1 MDRVLKYELI
11 PENDIGKIK
20 AFGDFMSRSSFS
32 YYNVT
37 VEEKGKFKGKLIF
50 TLMQNKN
57 FSQLYPDIKENMES
71 LVTLTYFVFRHF
83 KGDSDHLAPLKSFDS
98 MMFKP
103 LKQIS
108 FEELRSSSVEFEA
121 IFKNF
126 ARLLHVS
133 DQEESY
139 EAKWLKEVSSANLVE
154 LIEGNVKIGGQRK
167 EIAPQNKGKSGFID
181 QSDPYMND
189 IATSV
194 RMYRNALAHPGF
206 NDIVDQ
212 RFIVEN
218 NPYDNSSVVIAAK
231 LFFVLVILIVRYRY
245 DDLIKAIDS
254 TIPNITKKTA
264 NGEAPLT
271 EEQLEEIA
279 RESLNKYYIP
289 SLKENQLFYI
299 KDVYKFTGDGTNED
313 AKQTIIHIKLKMRK
327 DMTEIVDVGEEENQ
341 QSSFSIDNPDLGS
354 LELLDRSDGRMALLG
369 EAGSGKTTM
378 LAQLALE
385 LIRRWQ
391 QPGHDSEPKLP
402 VRVNLTNFQV
412 FNNLMYYVRA
422 AVLECSSALFGQ
434 EANIVWN
441 YVFGQLKQG
450 NVVLLLD
457 GLNEI
462 KGDFHEAW
470 NKLSSFMDE
479 YPECQY
485 ILSSRIDDIKLYTN
499 NLELI
504 SESGFKL
511 FDVCSLS
518 GEDIQRQLRNT
529 LRVLFGNESLAKSW
543 YDSIKASKSLVDMA
557 SNPMQL
563 MLLIRLMKSVEHHSL
578 VSMNPSV
585 LFDSFIYE
593 MLKYEFLK
601 QEKKTDS
608 ELRSER
614 AEFDKVLRVIAS
626 MMGPMPEVLQIN
638 DVKIAYLESL
648 EIPEVSEKVSRTLL
662 QEFSRLLEKGKRM
675 GLLSNGSNDSQEM
688 ISFTHQ
694 SWMEFYQ
701 SLDIAETLMAIISN
715 PAILP
720 ADEDSLIMDVV
731 NRLMNMHYFARHL
744 KTVYEL
750 MEHREALGVTLKTAT
765 VKCKLTIFL
774 LEQGTTGVASATL
787 RISTEKERGLLPDS
801 NSIMPRINSS
811 LLPLS
816 FSTASLRQVVLSP
829 KNTDIQNHSLYRLSP
844 QQITESAI
852 LNIMHLYRQLHPSGE
867 LKTDILK
874 GIFEC
879 AAQLGTMKIAE
890 ELTTPYWMGTWM
902 SLDDIRQQYGS
913 TGIAIDRRDTRILAD
928 ILISQFHRPTNL
940 CKKIIQHYLFFVS
953 CNAKNS
959 HNTILGHL
967 LRLYERMDDQQLKE
981 EVDKLNDEAK
991 LFGGYLK
998 YQRKLLAHYA
1008 LYMMKD
1014 PDYIVAHNDPSQRIN
1029 IHRTALNHL
1038 FELSDHIGIQELL
1051 LRSVANMES
1060 MKTDAIDIDKNRD
1073 TGLRILRYLLFRFP
1087 DSEQLNKF
1095 LWEKSN
1101 AYILER
1107 NPELVD
1113 ILPIDK
1119 IPDDFIKSHY
1129 DIDIFQMMRQE
1140 QMESD
1145 SRQHILTDYRLEK
1158 VAETDDTVCDDIV
1171 VIPYVTRKQFFVPV
1185 TPDDRSK
1192 DGNIVRNRISY
1203 TIYGRPNNQSL
1214 ILLTEGMAT
1223 RDKFS
1228 KKYCLL
1234 EGVDQWFVIDSNI
1247 PAEGTFAELQF
1258 KSMSQTLPYCGTIET
1273 HLGDDGKEPIP
1284 YIYLIRR
1291 DDSFIARIT
1300 DSHWVEKLQ
1309 QPDIVKQLLG
1319 RDKASIN
1326 LQGIHI
1332 QQVTL
1337 FSHGVPYQNEYTH
1350 SSLLKIHAITGEL
1363 LSNKADVLT
1372 EGIPS
1377 DGYLSFYDTKN
1388 ANSGKLLLKV
1398 NDFSRGKD
1406 SVLRNVSFIGNV
1418 KEHGMLV
1425 AGAGQYVSKG
1435 TYLQLEDSN
1444 GYDKVVF
1451 VANINRAWE
1460 LKAEVSK
1467 DLPKRGWVRFNGV
1480 PVRLVYWIKIRHGN
1494 DWTFNIAKLGHEDF
1508 DAKEYEQS
1516 LKFLEIEDQ
1525 QYPIAN
1531 VRITL
1536 LAEHTFDIMIG
1547 IGRTSVIPALKKFK
1561 AIPMVF
1567 YRPVVNASVLDD
1579 AQQAK
1584 PVYHINKVKYRYS
1597 VLDGKAILAVPHFV
1611 EKKGK
1616 IYYQING
1623 QGRCY
1628 ELQFADISQEARNS
1642 VSSWEIDTILPPPDV
1657 NFSSHGYQEGTLHF
1671 YSDQNGQ
1678 IPYQIGFEYLS
1689 PLISENEPGLYHAS
1703 ICRHYLEECR
1713 LRQLGNSNIYHFF
1726 KIHNRS
1732 SEYLNYF
1739 LTQPLEWRQAH
1750 GPVYPNVCSVVSSNA
1765 SGIILFSPI
1774 LAKMVLLPEQT
1785 SITVNLKDYGK
1796 EGRIYT
1802 ENTDESFQLQDL
1814 VVCEQNHSISHLLL
1828 TEKLRLHMFGF
1839 HKGLVS
1845 QKFEMGA
1852 GFITAETILDTEGKK
1867 MSFFFASTPQ
1877 TDTLLIG
1884 DIVTFMPS
1892 IHLGPRHNGE
1902 PMASAVM
1909 WVGTRRGTAEIT
1921 ENSISLDKNGEKVR
1935 IITGMDSEKGCQI
1948 TSKTF
1953 LKAEEDNSR
1962 RLKLAEISAGTKV
1975 VYVKKDDRTD
1985 VQYHRVSIISII
1997 RKTEE

>member
-1 MDRVLKYELI
+1 MSRILKYGLI
-11 PENDIGKIK
+11 PENDLGKIK
-20 AFGDFMSRSSFS
+20 AFGDFMSHSSFS

-50 TLMQNKN
+50 TPMQNKIL
-57 FSQLYPDIKENMES
+57 SQLYPDIKENMES

-83 KGDSDHLAPLKSFDS
+83 KEENDHLAPLKSFDS

-103 LKQIS
+103 LMQIS

-154 LIEGNVKIGGQRK
+154 LIEGNVKIGGQLK
-167 EIAPQNKGKSGFID
+167 EIAPQDKGKSGFID

-218 NPYDNSSVVIAAK
+218 NSYDNSSVVIAAK

-245 DDLIKAIDS
+245 DDLVKAIDS
-254 TIPNITKKTA
+254 TIPKGILGPN
-264 NGEAPLT
+264 NGEKALT
-271 EEQLEEIA
+271 EEQLEEMA

-289 SLKENQLFYI
+289 ALKESQLFYI
-299 KDVYKFTGDGTNED
+299 KDVYKFTGDSTNED
-313 AKQTIIHIKLKMRK
+313 AKQTIIHIKLKMRN
-327 DMTEIVDVGEEENQ
+327 DMKEIVDVGEEENQ
-341 QSSFSIDNPDLGS
+341 RSSFATDGPDLGN

-391 QPGHDSEPKLP
+391 QSGHDSEPKLP

-412 FNNLMYYVRA
+412 FNNLMNYVRA

-434 EANIVWN
+434 EATIVWD
-441 YVFGQLKQG
+441 YVFGQLKKG

-457 GLNEI
+457 GLNEV

-470 NKLSSFMDE
+470 NKLISFMDE

-543 YDSIKASKSLVDMA
+543 YDSIKASKSLAEMA

-614 AEFDKVLRVIAS
+614 AEFDKVLRVIAC
-626 MMGPMPEVLQIN
+626 MMGPMPEVLQVN

-648 EIPEVSEKVSRTLL
+648 DFSKVSEKVSRTLL

-675 GLLSNGSNDSQEM
+675 GLLSNGPNDSQEM

-701 SLDIAETLMAIISN
+701 SLDIAESLMGIIRN

-720 ADEDSLIMDVV
+720 ANEDYLIMDVV
-731 NRLMNMHYFARHL
+731 NRLIKMHYFARHL

-750 MEHREALGVTLKTAT
+750 MEHREAPGFTLKTAT

-787 RISTEKERGLLPDS
+787 RKSTETERGLLPDS

-816 FSTASLRQVVLSP
+816 FSTASLRQIALSP
-829 KNTDIQNHSLYRLSP
+829 QNTDIQNHSLYRLSP

-928 ILISQFHRPTNL
+928 ILILKFHRPTNL

-981 EVDKLNDEAK
+981 EADKLNAEAK

-998 YQRKLLAHYA
+998 HQRKLLAHYA

-1014 PDYIVAHNDPSQRIN
+1014 PDYIVAHYDPSQRIN

-1038 FELSDHIGIQELL
+1038 FELSDHTGIQELL
-1051 LRSVANMES
+1051 LRSVANIES
-1060 MKTDAIDIDKNRD
+1060 MKTDATDIDKNRD
-1073 TGLRILRYLLFRFP
+1073 TGLRILRYMLFRFP

-1095 LWEKSN
+1095 LWKKSN

-1119 IPDDFIKSHY
+1119 IPDDFINSHY

-1140 QMESD
+1140 QIESD
-1145 SRQHILTDYRLEK
+1145 SRQHILTDYRQEK
-1158 VAETDDTVCDDIV
+1158 VSETEGTIRDDMV
-1171 VIPYVTRKQFFVPV
+1171 VIPYETRKQFFVPV
-1185 TPDDRSK
+1185 TPDEKSK
-1192 DGNIVRNRISY
+1192 DGNIVRNRIAY
-1203 TIYGRPNNQSL
+1203 AVYGRPNNQSL

-1223 RDKFS
+1223 GDKFS
-1228 KKYCLL
+1228 KKYCRL
-1234 EGVDQWFVIDSNI
+1234 EGIDQWFVIDSNI

-1258 KSMSQTLPYCGTIET
+1258 KSMSQSLPYCGTIET
-1273 HLGDDGKEPIP
+1273 PLGDDGKEPIP
-1284 YIYLIRR
+1284 YVYLIRR
-1291 DDSFIARIT
+1291 DDNFIARVT
-1300 DSHWVEKLQ
+1300 DSEWVEKLQ
-1309 QPDIVKQLLG
+1309 QTNIVKQLLG
-1319 RDKASIN
+1319 RDKTSIN
-1326 LQGIHI
+1326 HQSIHI
-1332 QQVTL
+1332 QEVAL
-1337 FSHGVPYQNEYTH
+1337 FSHGVPYQSDRTH
-1350 SSLLKIHAITGEL
+1350 SSLLRIHAITAES

-1372 EGIPS
+1372 DGIPS
-1377 DGYLSFYDTKN
+1377 DGYLSFYETKN
-1388 ANSGKLLLKV
+1388 TYSGKLPLKV
-1398 NDFSRGKD
+1398 NEFSRGQD
-1406 SVLRNVSFIGNV
+1406 SVLRNVAFVGNFRG
-1418 KEHGMLV
+1418 HGMLV
-1425 AGAGQYVSKG
+1425 AGAGQYVSIG
-1435 TYLQLEDSN
+1435 TYLQLEDN
-1444 GYDKVVF
+1444 IGYDRVVF
-1451 VANINRAWE
+1451 VANICRVWE
-1460 LKAEVSK
+1460 LTAEVTT
-1467 DLPKRGWVRFNGV
+1467 DLPKRGWTRFKDV
-1480 PVRLVYWIKIRHGN
+1480 PIRLVYWIKIRQGN
-1494 DWTFNIAKLGHEDF
+1494 DWTFYIAKLGRDDF
-1508 DAKEYEQS
+1508 DATEYEQS
-1516 LKFLEIEDQ
+1516 LEVLEIENQ
-1525 QYPIAN
+1525 EYPVSK
-1531 VRITL
+1531 VRIKTL
-1536 LAEHTFDIMIG
+1536 PEHTFDILFG
-1547 IGRTSVIPALKKFK
+1547 IGRASIIPALKKFK
-1561 AIPMVF
+1561 AIPMAF
-1567 YRPVVNASVLDD
+1567 YRPVVNASVIND

-1597 VLDGKAILAVPHFV
+1597 VFEGKAILAVPHFV
-1611 EKKGK
+1611 DEKCK

-1642 VSSWEIDTILPPPDV
+1642 VSNWEIDTILPPSDV
-1657 NFSSHGYQEGTLHF
+1657 NFSKHGYQEGTLYF
-1671 YSDQNGQ
+1671 YSDKSGQ
-1678 IPYQIGFEYLS
+1678 TPYQIGFEYLS

-1713 LRQLGNSNIYHFF
+1713 LRRLGNANIYHFF
-1726 KIHNRS
+1726 RIHNRS
-1732 SEYLNYF
+1732 SEYLNYY
-1739 LTQPLEWRQAH
+1739 LSQPLKWRQAH
-1750 GPVYPNVCSVVSSNA
+1750 GPVYPNVCSVVTSNA

-1774 LAKMVLLPEQT
+1774 LAKMVLLPGQDT
-1785 SITVNLKDYGK
+1785 ITVNLKDYGK

-1814 VVCEQNHSISHLLL
+1814 AVCEQNHSISHLRL
-1828 TEKLRLHMFGF
+1828 TESLRLRMFGF
-1839 HKGLVS
+1839 HKGVVS
-1845 QKFEMGA
+1845 TKFKEGA

-1867 MSFFFASTPQ
+1867 TSFFFLNTPQ
-1877 TDTLLIG
+1877 TAPLLLG
-1884 DIVTFMPS
+1884 DVVTFMPS
-1892 IHLGPRHNGE
+1892 IHLGQHHNGE

-1909 WVGTRRGTAEIT
+1909 RIGTRRGTAEIT
-1921 ENSISLDKNGEKVR
+1921 ENNIQADKNGNMVR
-1935 IITGMDSEKGCQI
+1935 VITGIDIEKGYHI
-1948 TSKTF
+1948 TSKTV
-1953 LKAEEDNSR
+1953 LKTEESGSR
-1962 RLKLAEISAGTKV
+1962 RLRFADITAGTKV
-1975 VYVKKDDRTD
+1975 IYVKKDDRTD
-1985 VQYHRVSIISII
+1985 VHNLRVSIISII
-1997 RKTEE
+1997 RKEE